1 MLALLVIVAFVGAL
15 TLSTVFFVG
24 VDDGRL
30 AVYSGLP
37 IEVGPLHLHAVYRRS
52 SRPYETLQPF
62 ERRLVDARSLHG
74 KAGVMTLSRTLGM
87 WP

>member
-1 MLALLVIVAFVGAL
+1 M
-15 TLSTVFFVG
+15 
-24 VDDGRL
+24 
-30 AVYSGLP
+30 
-37 IEVGPLHLHAVYRRS
+37 
-52 SRPYETLQPF
+52 LQPF